1 MKSRFAY
8 DSTKQSA
15 PASLVPGPVK
25 STYSLLLLFLLLFAL
40 LLLDNPPRDTQ
51 AIVFLKV
58 IVNVHVPANEQV
70 WVRLLELV
78 IEGVVLGNRHLVDI
92 QVDKLGAVLQ
102 NLLNT
107 EVANLLALAQLNV
120 LQVWHCLD
128 NVGKSGVADC
138 GATQFQ
144 CVAVLQAWFDG
155 LVHVGHC
162 LAGDE
167 ASAFVID
174 AVAADHVEVLQV
186 PALAKHVKEAAAET
200 LLVIQGSFEVEQ
212 GVFKRMQE
220 LLDTRARDTVDSVD
234 DQGVERVGLASEVSQ
249 ASVSNLLAVGDVQ
262 KVQLAELCDV
272 AHHIICD
279 SICAA

>member
-1 MKSRFAY
+1 MA
-8 DSTKQSA
+8 
-15 PASLVPGPVK
+15 GPV
-25 STYSLLLLFLLLFAL
+25 TGTWSLLLLFLLLFAL
-40 LLLDNPPRDTQ
+40 LLLDDPPRHTQ

-58 IVNVHVPANEQV
+58 IVDVHVPANKQV
-70 WVRLLELV
+70 WVRLLKLV
-78 IEGVVLGNRHLVDI
+78 VEGVVLGNRHLVDI
-92 QVDKLGAVLQ
+92 QVDQLGAVLQ

-128 NVGKSGVADC
+128 NVGKSGVADR
-138 GATQFQ
+138 GAAQFQ

-212 GVFKRMQE
+212 GVLEGVQE
-220 LLDTRARDTVDSVD
+220 LLDTGSRDTVDSVD
-234 DQGVERVGLASEVSQ
+234 DQGVERVCLASEVSQ
-249 ASVSNLLAVGDVQ
+249 ASIRHLLAVGDVQ
-262 KVQLAELCDV
+262 EVQLAELCDV
-272 AHHIICD
+272 AHHFICD